1 MFSIETF
8 HNNYADSSLSNVL
21 SNSNL
26 KAKKSYIG
34 LNYGFELSLRVYVLV
49 NCIEIIHIFY
59 NRTNVHKKIWYWKL
73 KYRSSLLFNFALYLT
88 SLTFL
93 DSSVT
98 DKILVSMMSL
108 FQEYIS
114 NIALVVLGK
123 RKNQLKTDESQ
134 RLSLTALFHLI
145 NCGRYFLN
153 RLLSKKI
160 LEVNSI

>member
-59 NRTNVHKKIWYWKL
+59 NRTNVHKKI
-73 KYRSSLLFNFALYLT
+73 
-88 SLTFL
+88 
-93 DSSVT
+93 
-98 DKILVSMMSL
+98 
-108 FQEYIS
+108 
-114 NIALVVLGK
+114 
-123 RKNQLKTDESQ
+123 
-134 RLSLTALFHLI
+134 
-145 NCGRYFLN
+145 
-153 RLLSKKI
+153 
-160 LEVNSI
+160 